1 MNQEDVQKL
10 SNAANAKI
18 TLLKNDFFKYFMRAI
33 MAGFFIVVAMI
44 FSNVVGNV
52 FSGAEEPAWGKF
64 LGALVF
70 SIAVLLISL
79 VGGELFTGNNLVMAF
94 GAFDKKISWGD
105 AAKVWVVSYIGN
117 FVGCLIL
124 SLIFVWAG
132 ASGTADYFAGFIG
145 NKLAIPAGQMFFRAV
160 LCNFFVCLGVLCG
173 IKLKSEAAKFLMIVM
188 CISGFVVSGFE
199 HCVANMYYIPAGLL
213 AKHGEAYYN
222 AAIMAGMTP
231 DQLNSMT
238 VGKFFLNNLLPVTL
252 GNIVGG
258 VVFVALPLYLIYRN
272 KNKAEA

>member
-145 NKLAIPAGQMFFRAV
+145 N
-160 LCNFFVCLGVLCG
+160 FFVCLGVLCG

-199 HCVANMYYIPAGLL
+199 HCVANMGIFVTAGCLVPGVSIG
-213 AKHGEAYYN
+213 AMVK
-222 AAIMAGMTP
+222 
-231 DQLNSMT
+231 SMII
-238 VGKFFLNNLLPVTL
+238 VTL
-252 GNIVGG
+252 GNMAGG
-258 VVFVALPLYLIYRN
+258 ALLLAWPLR
-272 KNKAEA
+272 KMSADK

>member
-1 MNQEDVQKL
+1 MIYEDVQKL
-10 SNAANAKI
+10 SNAAKNKI
-18 TLLKNDFFKYFMRAI
+18 TLLNKNFGKYFMRAV

-52 FSGAEEPAWGKF
+52 FSAAELPAWGNF
-64 LGALVF
+64 LGAVVF

-94 GAFDKKISWGD
+94 GAYDKKVTWGD
-105 AAKVWVVSYIGN
+105 AGKVWVVSYIGN

-132 ASGTADYFAGFIG
+132 ASGTKDYFAGFIN
-145 NKLAIPAGQMFFRAV
+145 NKLSIPVGEMFFRAV

-199 HCVANMYYIPAGLL
+199 HCVANMGIFVTAFCMVPGLSIGAML
-213 AKHGEAYYN
+213 K
-222 AAIMAGMTP
+222 
-231 DQLNSMT
+231 SM
-238 VGKFFLNNLLPVTL
+238 LIVTL
-252 GNIVGG
+252 GNMVGG
-258 VVFVALPLYLIYRN
+258 ALLLAWPLR
-272 KNKAEA
+272 KMSADE